1 MERQVSDTYNQL
13 IDRRFEDISRVEITA
28 PSGLNSD
35 FYMDLL
41 CVFHEPSKFSAED
54 FFQYSIEQVLLYLRQ
69 THQYYLSRSFDEIDL
84 AITSMTRNTPEM
96 APLQRSLEEFFSTF
110 KTHLIEHIQEE
121 EEHLFPYVDALAKA
135 KDSGQFVYDL
145 SGKVKLIDFLL
156 HHSDDMEEELSSLVS
171 KLGHVVED
179 HADSFAFRMLVSRL
193 AVLELDL
200 RIHGR
205 IEEEVLMPLALKLE
219 ESVLKAD

>member
-1 MERQVSDTYNQL
+1 MDRQVSETYKQL
-13 IDRRFEDISRVEITA
+13 IDRRFDDIASAEITA
-28 PSGLNSD
+28 PAGLNAD

-41 CVFHEPSKFSAED
+41 CVFHEPSKFQAED
-54 FFQYSIEQVLLYLRQ
+54 FFQYSIEQVLFYLRQ
-69 THQYYLSRSFDEIDL
+69 THQFYLTRSFDEIDM
-84 AITSMTRNTPEM
+84 AIASMTRNKSEM

-110 KTHLIEHIQEE
+110 KSHLIDHIQEE
-121 EEHLFPYVDALAKA
+121 EQHLFPYIDALAKA
-135 KDSGQFVYDL
+135 KTSGQFVYDL

-156 HHSDDMEEELSSLVS
+156 HHSDDMEEQMSALVARLE
-171 KLGHVVED
+171 KVVED
-179 HADSFAFRMLVSRL
+179 HTDSFAFRMLVSRL

-219 ESVLKAD
+219 ESVLKD